1 MYSADIYDKI
11 LFIALVCSSFF
22 IVLYSV
28 SMNKKASLFKLLGTV
43 FFIPFGICCS
53 IFIFSAHTTISLA
66 LSLSEF
72 CLSLGILL
80 LLIDSHNTKNYYFKV
95 LAIAGGTIALAIY
108 TIQSDQFIFY
118 TLTDTFRY
126 FLIAACVAGAIIF
139 NIKKDIDQKLII
151 PLVIWLASILLG
163 FAEKL
168 LYIKEV
174 MFLLKLSTNIAF
186 IYYFYSMIYEA
197 YMKKIS
203 DSQNLIERMEHSLN
217 SEVKKRVFEIEK
229 SNERLLEISKMDLLT
244 KTLNKIT
251 ILNVIEKLISSKK
264 ENAFSILMFDIDN
277 FKVINDSLG
286 HVTGD
291 MCLKTLA
298 LIASSNIREVDHLG
312 RYGGDEFIIVLPTLE
327 AKEAKF
333 VAERF
338 RKKINE
344 TSNPRFTVSIGIATY
359 PSDGQTVKD
368 LISAADKGL
377 YKAKSKGKNAISHA
391 TLF

>member
-1 MYSADIYDKI
+1 
-11 LFIALVCSSFF
+11 
-22 IVLYSV
+22 
-28 SMNKKASLFKLLGTV
+28 
-43 FFIPFGICCS
+43 
-53 IFIFSAHTTISLA
+53 
-66 LSLSEF
+66 
-72 CLSLGILL
+72 
-80 LLIDSHNTKNYYFKV
+80 
-95 LAIAGGTIALAIY
+95 
-108 TIQSDQFIFY
+108 
-118 TLTDTFRY
+118 
-126 FLIAACVAGAIIF
+126 
-139 NIKKDIDQKLII
+139 
-151 PLVIWLASILLG
+151 
-163 FAEKL
+163 
-168 LYIKEV
+168 
-174 MFLLKLSTNIAF
+174 
-186 IYYFYSMIYEA
+186 
-197 YMKKIS
+197 
-203 DSQNLIERMEHSLN
+203 
-217 SEVKKRVFEIEK
+217 
-229 SNERLLEISKMDLLT
+229 LLT